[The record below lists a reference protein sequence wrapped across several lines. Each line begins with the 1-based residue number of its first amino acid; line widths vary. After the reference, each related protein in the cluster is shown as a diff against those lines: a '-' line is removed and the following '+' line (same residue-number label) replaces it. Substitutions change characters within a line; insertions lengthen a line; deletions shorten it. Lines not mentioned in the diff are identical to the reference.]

1 MSGLLEG
8 KVAIVTGA
16 AKGLGLAVA
25 HSLDAEG
32 ATVVVS
38 DVDGDAAANAAASF
52 DHGEAAT
59 CDVRDEAQVQ
69 ALVDETVQRHGHV
82 DIMVANAG
90 IATVS
95 PLAEM
100 SLEQWRELMS
110 VNLDGVFLSVKHA
123 ARPMAAAGSGVILI
137 MGSTTALATVPLIG
151 HYAAAKAG
159 VVSLAKT
166 AALELR
172 AAGVRVN
179 AICPGFIGTDMV
191 SDNIDALEAGLG
203 MDVPAVIEQ
212 AQGRLG
218 TAEEVGRLAVFLASD
233 RSSFSSGCAYVL
245 DGGATASLV

>member
-1 MSGLLEG
+1 MPGLLED

-25 HSLDAEG
+25 HALDAEG

-59 CDVRDEAQVQ
+59 CDVRDEAQVE
-69 ALVDETVQRHGHV
+69 ALVNDTVERHGRLDV
-82 DIMVANAG
+82 MVANAG

-100 SLEQWRELMS
+100 TLEQWRGLMS
-110 VNLDGVFLSVKHA
+110 VNLDGVFLSIKHA
-123 ARPMAAAGSGVILI
+123 SKPMAAAGSGAIVI

-172 AAGVRVN
+172 AHGVRVN

-191 SDNIDALEAGLG
+191 SDNIEALEAGLG
-203 MDVPAVIEQ
+203 MDATAVIQQ

-218 TAEEVGRLAVFLASD
+218 TAEEVGKLAVFLASD
-233 RSSFSSGCAYVL
+233 RASFSSGCAYVL